1 MTQTSET
8 SSITPQEV
16 PRQSRLNMLVSFPK
30 ILLMNPGAFRNLRA
44 IAPNEERYVRP
55 PRRYEIPPFHKDMK
69 CCTSNEK

>member
-55 PRRYEIPPFHKDMK
+55 PRSTRFLHF
-69 CCTSNEK
+69 TRT